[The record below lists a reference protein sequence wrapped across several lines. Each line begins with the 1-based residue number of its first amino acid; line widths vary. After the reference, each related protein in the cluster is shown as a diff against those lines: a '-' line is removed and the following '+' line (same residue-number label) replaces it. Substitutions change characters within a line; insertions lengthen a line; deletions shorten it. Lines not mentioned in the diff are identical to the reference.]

1 MPLNHEI
8 FEHNRRLHA
17 LILVPVAWFAFFH
30 NLGISLFEGSEGLYA
45 HIAHEMVQRGD
56 YIHLTYVGEPYAN
69 KSPFFFW
76 ILALSTALFG
86 ENEIALRLPGAL
98 FCVGTM
104 ALTYWLGVALLSST
118 EAFWAALVVATT
130 HVFLWYGR
138 RVLFDSML
146 TFFITLA
153 LALWVWSYFQGTGR
167 RWYAASFIPM
177 ALATITKG
185 LHGLALPLLVI
196 VGFLILVQDFK
207 PLRTKSFWIGLLSAL
222 LIIAVYAFAVE
233 LDWGGHTLLGQSSIV
248 SLAAPSGG
256 HPVYWY
262 LGVMWFDFFPW
273 SAVLPAGLLL
283 LLVSPRSPE
292 THNAR
297 TFVLTWFLGFF
308 MMFSLSPMK
317 RESYLMPMVP
327 ALGLLVGYCCR
338 HARSLWDENRT
349 AARILS
355 LTLGALA
362 ILYMLAV
369 TVGPNLLH
377 RKWNIP
383 VDLFPLWFTA
393 CMIGLGLT
401 MLYSVIRFNIW
412 AASLVLAASSILFMS
427 GVVHII
433 LPAID
438 ATNSARDASRRIKT
452 LAEHSA
458 DPVHLYTNGWPNNE
472 DVVYYLTAGPALP
485 WIPSNQ
491 SLMTTI
497 RDGGRVVFVTDKS
510 GYSDLRERKDLI
522 VTMLQEFPQWRN
534 KNVYLLSAS
543 KEEKPASR
551 AR

>member
-1 MPLNHEI
+1 MDREGFQH
-8 FEHNRRLHA
+8 HRWLHA

-56 YIHLTYVGEPYAN
+56 YVHLTYVGESYAN

-76 ILALSTALFG
+76 ILALSTTLFG

-104 ALTYWLGVALLSST
+104 ALTYGLGVALFSST
-118 EAFWAALVVATT
+118 AAFWAALVVASN
-130 HVFLWYGR
+130 HIFLWYGR

-146 TFFITLA
+146 AFFITLA
-153 LALWVWSYFQGTGR
+153 LMLWVRAYFQGGGR

-196 VGFLILVQDFK
+196 VSFLVIRRDLEPLKTK
-207 PLRTKSFWIGLLSAL
+207 PFWFGLLSAAG
-222 LIIAVYAFAVE
+222 IIVAYAFAVE

-248 SLAAPSGG
+248 SLTAPARG
-256 HPVYWY
+256 HPVHWY

-283 LLVSPRSPE
+283 LFSPRSPE
-292 THNAR
+292 TRSAR
-297 TFVLTWFLGFF
+297 TFVLTWFLGFLV
-308 MMFSLSPMK
+308 MFSLSPMK

-327 ALGLLVGYCCR
+327 ALGLLVGYCCQR
-338 HARSLWDENRT
+338 ARSLWTENPI

-355 LTLGALA
+355 LMLGALA

-369 TVGPNLLH
+369 TVGPGLLH

-383 VDLFPLWFTA
+383 DNLFPLWFTGV
-393 CMIGLGLT
+393 MIALGLT
-401 MLYSVIRFNIW
+401 LLYAVIRFNMP
-412 AASLVLAASSILFMS
+412 AAATVLAASSILFMV
-427 GVVHII
+427 GVVHMI
-433 LPAID
+433 LSAID
-438 ATNSARDASRRIKT
+438 ATNSARDASHQIKA
-452 LAEHSA
+452 LARHSA

-472 DVVYYLTAGPALP
+472 DIVYYLTVDPALL
-485 WIPSNQ
+485 WIPSDQ
-491 SLMTTI
+491 SLMKTI
-497 RDGGRVVFVTDKS
+497 REGGKVVFVTDKS
-510 GYSDLRERKDLI
+510 GYRDLSERKELN
-522 VTMLQEFPQWRN
+522 VTLLREFPQWRN
-534 KNVYLLSAS
+534 KNVYLLSARQ
-543 KEEKPASR
+543 EKGRVAER
-551 AR
+551 AE

>member
-1 MPLNHEI
+1 MTLNHDT

-17 LILVPVAWFAFFH
+17 LILIPMAWFAFFH

-86 ENEIALRLPGAL
+86 DNEIALRLPGAL

-104 ALTYWLGVALLSST
+104 ALTYGLGVALFSST
-118 EAFWAALVVATT
+118 AAFWAALVVASN

-146 TFFITLA
+146 AFFITLA
-153 LALWVWSYFQGTGR
+153 LVFWVRAYFLGGGR

-196 VGFLILVQDFK
+196 VSFLVIVRDLA
-207 PLRTKSFWIGLLSAL
+207 PLKTRSFWLGLLSATG
-222 LIIAVYAFAVE
+222 LIVAYAFAVE

-248 SLAAPSGG
+248 SLTTPARG
-256 HPVYWY
+256 HPIHWY

-273 SAVLPAGLLL
+273 SAVLPAGVLLL
-283 LLVSPRSPE
+283 FTRRSPE
-292 THNAR
+292 THKAR
-297 TFVLTWFLGFF
+297 TFVLTWFLGFLL
-308 MMFSLSPMK
+308 MFSLSPMK

-327 ALGLLVGYCCR
+327 ALGLLVGYCCQ
-338 HARSLWDENRT
+338 HAKFLWDESRM

-355 LTLGALA
+355 LTLGVLA

-377 RKWNIP
+377 RKWSIADD
-383 VDLFPLWFTA
+383 VFPLWFTA

-401 MLYSVIRFNIW
+401 LLYAVIRSNMP
-412 AASLVLAASSILFMS
+412 AAATTLAASSILFMI
-427 GVVHII
+427 GVVQMI

-438 ATNSARDASRRIKT
+438 AANSARDASRQIKA
-452 LAEHSA
+452 LAQHSA

-472 DVVYYLTAGPALP
+472 DVVYYLTVDPALP
-485 WIPSNQ
+485 WIPSDQ
-491 SLMTTI
+491 SLMKTI
-497 RDGGRVVFVTDKS
+497 REDGKVVVVTDKS
-510 GYSDLRERKDLI
+510 AYKDLSERKDLN
-522 VTMLQEFPQWRN
+522 VTMLQEYPQWRN
-534 KNVYLLSAS
+534 KNVYLLAAR
-543 KEEKPASR
+543 EQTDQLAER
-551 AR
+551 AD